1 LETKAIKLVASLLLA
16 VVGALSCE
24 AAEPD
29 RTVIPL
35 PEPKFEGKIG
45 KTHMDFAYDGGN
57 LGSGGLGTLF
67 INGKKVGEARIE
79 KTVPGRFGIDT
90 FGVGMDTG
98 SPVSNT
104 YKPPFAFTGT
114 IHEVRVELK

>member
-1 LETKAIKLVASLLLA
+1 MKSKLAFILGLFSMLP
-16 VVGALSCE
+16 CQ

-29 RTVIPL
+29 RSSITSSEPVPTGKSTV
-35 PEPKFEGKIG
+35 
-45 KTHMDFAYDGGN
+45 
-57 LGSGGLGTLF
+57 
-67 INGKKVGEARIE
+67 
-79 KTVPGRFGIDT
+79 RFDI